1 MTHALSPLTEALRSE
16 TESEVPVVLLPYQQK
31 WIGIRAPLKIGEK
44 SRRIGLTWAEAADN
58 VLVAAA
64 SKNAKGQ
71 TVYYLGYNQ
80 DMTVE
85 YIQACA
91 MWARAFDYAAGEIE
105 EGIWPDENKEKH
117 IKTYTIVFP
126 SGHRIVALTS
136 RPSNLRGR
144 QGVVV
149 IDEAAFHQD
158 LAELLKAALAL
169 LIWGGEVHVIST
181 HDGTENAF
189 NELIEEIRAGKRK
202 GHLFRCT
209 FNEAVAEGLY
219 HRVCM
224 RRGIPH
230 VQEEEDAWVANV
242 YSFYGDA
249 ATEELDCVP
258 SQGGGAYLSLAL
270 VESRTSRESPV
281 LRLKYPQGY
290 ETAPEHV
297 RLAESLEWSERELLP
312 LLKELPTNVQ
322 SFYGMDFAR
331 SGDLSVFWPVLK
343 EQDLRK
349 RTPFVLEMRNVPFK
363 QQEQIL
369 FYIVR
374 RLPNFLKGAHD
385 ARGNGQQIAES
396 AAVEFGFNRIEQ
408 VMLTEGWYRD
418 NMPPFKAALED
429 DTLYG
434 IPADKDVTGDIRAFR
449 VVKGVAR
456 IPEQR
461 TTEKGGDK
469 RHGDAGVAL
478 VLADFASRQE
488 VEIFEYHRVS
498 PSAQHD
504 RQVQRGAGWRS
515 GKGIW

>member
-1 MTHALSPLTEALRSE
+1 MSSPHMLDANGVVTPS
-16 TESEVPVVLLPYQQK
+16 VLLQYQK
-31 WIGIRAPLKIGEK
+31 DWIGIRAPLKVGEK

-105 EGIWPDENKEKH
+105 EGIWPDEDKEKH

-209 FNEAVAEGLY
+209 FSEAVAEGLY

-230 VQEEEDAWVANV
+230 VQEEEDDWVADV

-270 VESRTSRESPV
+270 IESRTSRDSPV

-290 ETAPEHV
+290 ETAPEHL
-297 RLAESLEWSERELLP
+297 RLAESLEWCEHELLP
-312 LLKELPTNVQ
+312 LLKDLPTNVQ

-385 ARGNGQQIAES
+385 ARGNGQQIAEA

-429 DTLYG
+429 DTLYA

-488 VEIFEYHRVS
+488 VEIFEYHRVT
-498 PSAQHD
+498 PTAQHD
-504 RQVQRGAGWRS
+504 RQVKLGAGWRS
-515 GKGIW
+515 EKGIW

>member
-1 MTHALSPLTEALRSE
+1 MTHALNPLTQALRQE
-16 TESEVPVVLLPYQQK
+16 VESTTPVVLLPYQQK
-31 WIGIRAPLKIGEK
+31 WIGIRAPLKVGEK

-64 SKNAKGQ
+64 AKSAGGQ

-105 EGIWPDENKEKH
+105 EGIWPDEGKDKEKH

-209 FNEAVAEGLY
+209 FSEAVAEGLY

-230 VQEEEDAWVANV
+230 VQEEEDAWVA
-242 YSFYGDA
+242 DA
-249 ATEELDCVP
+249 LSELR
-258 SQGGGAYLSLAL
+258 GG
-270 VESRTSRESPV
+270 RR
-281 LRLKYPQGY
+281 
-290 ETAPEHV
+290 AP
-297 RLAESLEWSERELLP
+297 
-312 LLKELPTNVQ
+312 
-322 SFYGMDFAR
+322 G
-331 SGDLSVFWPVLK
+331 
-343 EQDLRK
+343 
-349 RTPFVLEMRNVPFK
+349 
-363 QQEQIL
+363 
-369 FYIVR
+369 
-374 RLPNFLKGAHD
+374 
-385 ARGNGQQIAES
+385 
-396 AAVEFGFNRIEQ
+396 
-408 VMLTEGWYRD
+408 
-418 NMPPFKAALED
+418 
-429 DTLYG
+429 
-434 IPADKDVTGDIRAFR
+434 
-449 VVKGVAR
+449 
-456 IPEQR
+456 
-461 TTEKGGDK
+461 
-469 RHGDAGVAL
+469 
-478 VLADFASRQE
+478 
-488 VEIFEYHRVS
+488 
-498 PSAQHD
+498 
-504 RQVQRGAGWRS
+504 
-515 GKGIW
+515 